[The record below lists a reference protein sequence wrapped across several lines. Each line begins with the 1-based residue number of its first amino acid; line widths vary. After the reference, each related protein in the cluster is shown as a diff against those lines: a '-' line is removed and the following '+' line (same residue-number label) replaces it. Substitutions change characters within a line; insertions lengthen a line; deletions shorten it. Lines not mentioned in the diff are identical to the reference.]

1 MLKYFG
7 ELLKQFEY
15 NYFADKITGLEDKI
29 TGLEEK
35 LEEKMQ
41 FMINLIIKLMP
52 QRSAELS
59 DDDRG

>member
-7 ELLKQFEY
+7 ETLKQFKY
-15 NYFADKITGLEDKI
+15 NYFADKITGLE
-29 TGLEEK
+29 
-35 LEEKMQ
+35 EKMQ
-41 FMINLIIKLMP
+41 FMMNLITRLMP